1 MTVQTRHVAEQT
13 YLTER
18 RLVSPAQ
25 LPGFI
30 QESGQRLGLVA
41 ERFGGWA
48 GPLTTIYQGP
58 VNDDTDGIVG
68 NAVPVRAG
76 VTSADVEPPTVV
88 LVEPAG
94 EIAFTRITKARV
106 AYPQILQAY
115 DEVYAWLGEQGLTP
129 SAAPREIYFADFMS
143 AGPEDEVCD
152 IAVPFTR

>member
-1 MTVQTRHVAEQT
+1 MTVQTRHVDEQT

-18 RLVSPAQ
+18 RRVSPPE

-30 QESGQRLGLVA
+30 QESGQRLGQVA
-41 ERFGGWA
+41 EKFGGWA

-58 VNDDTDGIVG
+58 VNDDTDGVVE

-76 VTSADVEPPTVV
+76 VTAADVEAPTNV

-94 EIAFTRITKARV
+94 EVAYTRIIKARV
-106 AYPQILQAY
+106 VYPQILQAY
-115 DEVYAWLGEQGLTP
+115 DEVYAWLGAEGLTP
-129 SAAPREIYFADFMS
+129 SSAPREIYFTDFMS
-143 AGPEDEVCD
+143 AGPDDEVCD